1 MEKWLRDPWLR
12 QLVAERRE
20 QGVGRREFLA
30 RLGGVAAGVAGASVV
45 GRSKPAGAQTKV
57 VVTTWDT
64 EPNPKTRAVMK
75 EIVADFQK
83 LHKDVEVRAE
93 GMGWADMD
101 RKLLAGLAAKTPPTL
116 SHSQQYVVTTFR
128 SRGIIEPLDDVAQA
142 IGKDRI
148 LPSVR
153 RWLEYDGKIWGLTHA
168 WGAEMLGGRADWAR
182 EAGVNPMGWK
192 TWDDW
197 LRDMPKLNKPPG
209 HFAFT
214 LAGGHAFTLNE
225 DVYMWVGSN
234 GGRLFDDQGGPTLE
248 TPQVIEMLEFWKK
261 LKPYLPTG
269 WTSHS
274 FLETLA
280 IWTSGKAAQN
290 LIWGR
295 TAEYV
300 DLHAPPD
307 KRNPDVF
314 AIWPKTIGPSGTAP
328 ITQFDNEP
336 WIAYADVPKAEKAAG
351 REFLKFFYK
360 KENYRKYCDSVPLH
374 LLSIFAEDF
383 KDPSYLNHPD
393 RVRWKPWLEAQQKW
407 VEQGRTFPLL
417 MTHAND
423 MNVKWIGDVG
433 ASTILADM
441 AVAVVERGKSAK
453 EAAKEAQTRILRD
466 IVEKARRG

>member
-1 MEKWLRDPWLR
+1 MEKWQANPRLAR
-12 QLVAERRE
+12 LVRERRE
-20 QGVGRREFLA
+20 GGVSRRAFLGH
-30 RLGGVAAGVAGASVV
+30 LGGAAAGLAGVAAGS
-45 GRSKPAGAQTKV
+45 RPRPAGAQAKV
-57 VVTTWDT
+57 VVTAWDT
-64 EPNPKTRAVMK
+64 EPNPKTRAAMK

-83 LHKDVEVRAE
+83 LHKDVEVRSE

-128 SRGIIEPLDDVAQA
+128 ARGIIEPLDDVATA

-182 EAGVNPMGWK
+182 EAGVDPQSWR

-197 LRDMPKLNKPPG
+197 LRDMAKLNKPPG
-209 HFAFT
+209 YYAFT
-214 LAGGHAFTLNE
+214 LAGGHAFTINE

-234 GGRLFDDQGGPTLE
+234 GGRLFDDAGTPLLE
-248 TPQVIEMLEFWKK
+248 TPQVLEMLEFWKK
-261 LKPYLPTG
+261 LKPYLPPA

-280 IWTSGKAAQN
+280 IWTSGKASQN

-300 DLHAPPD
+300 DLHAPAD
-307 KRNPDVF
+307 KRNPGVF
-314 AIWPKTIGPSGTAP
+314 AIWPKTVGPSGKAP

-336 WIAYADVPKAEKAAG
+336 WILYAGAPKAEKDAG

-360 KENYRKYCDSVPLH
+360 KENYRKYCDSVPIH
-374 LLSIFAEDF
+374 LNSIFTEDF
-383 KDPSYLNHPD
+383 KDPSYMGHPD
-393 RVRWKPWLEAQQKW
+393 RVRWKPWIDAQFKW
-407 VEQGRTFPLL
+407 VDTGRTFPLL
-417 MTHAND
+417 MTHVND
-423 MNVKWIGDVG
+423 KNVKWIGDVG

-441 AVAVVERGKSAK
+441 VVGVVERGKAPR
-453 EAAKEAQTRILRD
+453 EAAKEAQARLMRD
-466 IVEKARRG
+466 IVDKAKS